1 MRPLDGIR
9 VLELGQVIAGTYG
22 TQALADYGAEVVKV
36 EPPWGELGRNPA
48 TGDLGGMSSLFAS
61 MNRNKR
67 SIALDLRVPD
77 ARDVVV
83 DLARASDVVIENF
96 RPGTLDRL
104 GIGEAVLRGANPRLI
119 FGSVTGFGTDTA
131 DRDSPSFDLVHQA
144 LSGWMSVIGED
155 GGLPASVPIPVADI
169 LAGFYLTHGV
179 LAAIVARDRTG
190 AGSSVDTSMLDVMLN
205 LLTYQATMYLN
216 TGVVPRRR
224 GSEHEYHVPWG
235 AFATAD
241 GYLIVAPRE
250 EVFWRALCQ
259 VLEVPDLIADKRFAD
274 APSRRAHRDA
284 LVPLLAARFVTRT
297 TDAWLAALRA
307 GKVPAAPIRELAD
320 ALDSEYVRE
329 RELTLTLEPT
339 AVARPIR
346 VMANPVRFEGERP
359 GVRRAPP
366 SIGEHTHEILAEL
379 GYDAARVAALTAA
392 GAVAATLDGTT
403 RPATAAVPA
412 LP

>member
-1 MRPLDGIR
+1 MGPLDGIR
-9 VLELGQVIAGTYG
+9 ILELGQVIAGTYG

-36 EPPWGELGRNPA
+36 EPPWGELGRNLA

-67 SIALDLRVPD
+67 SIALDLRV
-77 ARDVVV
+77 AESLGVIV

-104 GIGEAVLRGANPRLI
+104 GIGEAVLRAANPRLI
-119 FGSVTGFGTDTA
+119 FGSVTGFGADTA
-131 DRDSPSFDLVHQA
+131 DRDAPSFDLVHQA

-155 GGLPASVPIPVADI
+155 NGLPASVPIPVADI

-179 LAAIVARDRTG
+179 LAALIARDRTG
-190 AGSSVDTSMLDVMLN
+190 QGSSVDTSMLDVMLN

-216 TGVVPRRR
+216 TGIVPRRR

-250 EVFWRALCQ
+250 EVFWRALCE
-259 VLEVPDLIADKRFAD
+259 VLDAPELVGDPRFGD
-274 APSRRAHRDA
+274 APSRRTNRDE
-284 LVPLLAARFVTRT
+284 LVALLAARFVTRT
-297 TDAWLAALRA
+297 TEDWLAALRA
-307 GKVPAAPIRELAD
+307 GNVPAAPILDLAG
-320 ALDSEYVRE
+320 ALDSDYVRE

-339 AVARPIR
+339 GIAEPIR
-346 VMANPVRFEGERP
+346 VMANPVRFGGQRSDA
-359 GVRRAPP
+359 RRAPP
-366 SIGEHTHEILAEL
+366 GIGEHTHDILSEL
-379 GYDAARVAALTAA
+379 GYDDARVAALAAA
-392 GAVAATLDGTT
+392 GAIPAVPRRAQVAA
-403 RPATAAVPA
+403 PAAPCVP
-412 LP
+412 